1 LPKRIAEKK
10 GAQELGRIADLT
22 HGAAIRLLRF
32 VRREDAAAGLSA
44 PQLSAL
50 SVLVYGG
57 PQAISALA
65 AAEQVRPP
73 TMSRLVDDLEHL
85 GLAERL
91 AKPGDRRVYQ
101 VRVTDAGR
109 SLLEEGR
116 RKRLARLVEI
126 LGDASPSELRAL
138 QSAAKTIVRLTDSTI
153 LSGATGQTP
162 PALSSASYAPPA
174 AKTRS
179 TKHRLTIHARNGK

>member
-1 LPKRIAEKK
+1 M
-10 GAQELGRIADLT
+10 AQEPQKLVVVG
-22 HGAAIRLLRF
+22 HGAAGL
-32 VRREDAAAGLSA
+32 AA
-44 PQLSAL
+44 
-50 SVLVYGG
+50 
-57 PQAISALA
+57 ALA

-85 GLAERL
+85 GLAERV

-126 LGDASPSELRAL
+126 LGGATPSELRAL
-138 QSAAKTIVRLTDSTI
+138 ESAAETIVRLTDSTI
-153 LSGATGQTP
+153 SNTSAGKSS
-162 PALSSASYAPPA
+162 SSASYAPRSA
-174 AKTRS
+174 TRS
-179 TKHRLTIHARNGK
+179 RKGRN

>member
-1 LPKRIAEKK
+1 MAKTKDNQKLA
-10 GAQELGRIADLT
+10 RIADLT

-32 VRREDAAAGLSA
+32 VRREDVAAGLSA

-73 TMSRLVDDLEHL
+73 TMSRLVDDLERL

-116 RKRLARLVEI
+116 RKRLARLIEI
-126 LGDASPSELRAL
+126 LGGATPSELRAL
-138 QSAAKTIVRLTDSTI
+138 QSAAETIVRLTDSTI
-153 LSGATGQTP
+153 LSGSTEKTP
-162 PALSSASYAPPA
+162 SSASYAPRGA
-174 AKTRS
+174 TSRS
-179 TKHRLTIHARNGK
+179 TGRLRR